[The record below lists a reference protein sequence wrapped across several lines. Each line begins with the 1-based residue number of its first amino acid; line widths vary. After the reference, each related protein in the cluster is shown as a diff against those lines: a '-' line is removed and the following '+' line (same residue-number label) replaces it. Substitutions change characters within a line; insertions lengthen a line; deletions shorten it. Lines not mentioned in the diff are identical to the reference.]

1 MIISDIEGTFTL
13 WNGVAM
19 PYFGLGVFESAE
31 GKETI
36 DAVHWALEAGYRHI
50 DTASMY
56 MNERSVGEA
65 VKTSGIKREDIFITT
80 KVWNNE
86 QGLQNTLN
94 AFYRSLNRLQM
105 DYVDLYLVHWPVRGK
120 FVETWEALEELYGK
134 KLVRAIGVS
143 NFLQH
148 HIQELLDR
156 KRTLPMVNQ
165 VEFHPLLVQPSL
177 LEYCHDNTIQVEAWS
192 PILKGAVNDFPLLI
206 EIGKKYSKTP
216 VQVTLRWDLQKDVI
230 TIPKSVRKK
239 RINSNADIFDFS
251 LSEEEIRK
259 IDSLDRNQRI
269 GDDPDNFDF

>member
-36 DAVHWALEAGYRHI
+36 NAVHWALEAGYRHI

-120 FVETWEALEELYGK
+120 FVETWETLEELYGK